1 MLLLR
6 FQAGTLLVGDESLA
20 PGAPLPA
27 GIGEKCRYDSRV
39 RSFRASASDY
49 PEILLRL
56 HREGVPYDDQARA
69 YQRLE
74 GLPPLSRQPRFY
86 QQEALEAWRRQGG
99 RGVVVLPTGTG
110 KSFLAQMAIASAA
123 RSTLVVVPTL
133 DLLAQWALQLQA
145 AFGGPIGTLGG
156 GSHDPQPITVS
167 TYDSALLVMEH
178 WGNRFG
184 TLVVDECHH
193 LPGAAYSQI
202 ARGCLAPFRLGLTA
216 TPERPDGLH
225 REYATLLGPLC
236 YRREITDLPSE
247 TVLAPYETVT
257 LPIHLDE
264 EEQLLYQEARE
275 AYLQFLHE
283 NRISLASPRGWGAF
297 LRACA
302 RLPDGRQALQA
313 YLAQR
318 KISRSPKAKF
328 RTVHQLLVA
337 HRHDRTILF
346 TADNATAYQLG
357 TAFALPVITHHT
369 RTQER
374 IAFLEGF
381 RTGEFPAIVTSR
393 VLNEGV
399 DVPAANVGI
408 IVSGSG
414 SVREHVQRLGRILRP
429 SPGKT
434 ALLYELVTQD
444 TGETYTAERRRMHPA
459 YGNPPPS
466 PPC

>member
-1 MLLLR
+1 MLRLR
-6 FQAGTLLVGDESLA
+6 FQDGTLLVREDTL
-20 PGAPLPA
+20 PPRAPLPA
-27 GIGEKCRYDSRV
+27 RLEEFCRYDARV
-39 RSFRASASDY
+39 QAYRANASAY
-49 PEILLRL
+49 PPILLRL
-56 HREGVPYDDQARA
+56 HREGVPYEDQARN
-69 YQRLE
+69 YQRLDS
-74 GLPPLSRQPRFY
+74 PAPLSRTPRFY
-86 QQEALEAWRRQGG
+86 QQEALEAWRRQEF

-110 KSFLAQMAIASAA
+110 KSFLAQMAIGTAC

-133 DLLAQWALQLQA
+133 DLLAQWALQLRS
-145 AFGGPIGTLGG
+145 AFACPVGTLGG
-156 GSHDPQPITVS
+156 GSHDLQAITVS

-193 LPGAAYSQI
+193 LPGPAYSQL
-202 ARGCLAPFRLGLTA
+202 ARCCLAPFRLGLTA

-225 REYATLLGPLC
+225 QDYPQLLGPIC
-236 YRREITDLPSE
+236 YRKEITDLPGE
-247 TVLAPYETVT
+247 TVLAPYETLT
-257 LPIHLDE
+257 LPIHLTPE
-264 EEQLLYQEARE
+264 EERLYRQARE
-275 AYLQFLHE
+275 IYVDFLRE
-283 NRISLASPRGWGAF
+283 NEISLGSPRGWGNF
-297 LRACA
+297 LRACS
-302 RLPDGRQALQA
+302 RLPGGRQALQA
-313 YLAQR
+313 YLTQR
-318 KISRSPKAKF
+318 RIARSPQEKF
-328 RTVHQLLVA
+328 STVHQLLTA

-357 TAFALPVITHHT
+357 NLFTLPVITHHT

-374 IAFLEGF
+374 MDFLEGF
-381 RTGEFPAIVTSR
+381 RRGDFPAIVTSR

-408 IVSGSG
+408 VVSGSG

-459 YGNPPPS
+459 YGKPAA
-466 PPC
+466 PC